1 LAKFLHHK
9 GFYIT
14 FVNTEYNHKRLRKSR
29 GPNSLDGL
37 PDFCFETIRD
47 DLPPSDADAAQD
59 IRSLCDSIAKNCFG
73 PFPRELGI
81 SDIGFCTTRA
91 CANLCYAQIPRLVE
105 EGLTPATD
113 ASVITKEYLETVID
127 WIPGIRNIRFRDL
140 PSDDALDG
148 LPATLPPIYTI
159 GPLHLLVD
167 QIRDDHELKPIAS
180 NLWTEQTECI
190 KWLDSKRLNS
200 VVYVNFG
207 SVAVMTPEQ
216 LLEIAWGLAIGK
228 KQFLSIIRPD
238 LVTDQ
243 QINCRFACT
252 EWGIGMEVDNNVK
265 RDKVEM
271 LFRELMEGEKGAE
284 IKAKAME
291 WKKNAEEASRPGGC
305 SSQNLEKLFTNVLVS
320 DKHINHLKMDK
331 NKH

>member
-1 LAKFLHHK
+1 
-9 GFYIT
+9 
-14 FVNTEYNHKRLRKSR
+14 YNHKRLRKSR

-140 PSDDALDG
+140 PSDVR
-148 LPATLPPIYTI
+148 TT
-159 GPLHLLVD
+159 
-167 QIRDDHELKPIAS
+167 EL
-180 NLWTEQTECI
+180 N
-190 KWLDSKRLNS
+190 D
-200 VVYVNFG
+200 
-207 SVAVMTPEQ
+207 
-216 LLEIAWGLAIGK
+216 
-228 KQFLSIIRPD
+228 
-238 LVTDQ
+238 
-243 QINCRFACT
+243 
-252 EWGIGMEVDNNVK
+252 
-265 RDKVEM
+265 
-271 LFRELMEGEKGAE
+271 
-284 IKAKAME
+284 
-291 WKKNAEEASRPGGC
+291 
-305 SSQNLEKLFTNVLVS
+305 
-320 DKHINHLKMDK
+320 
-331 NKH
+331 